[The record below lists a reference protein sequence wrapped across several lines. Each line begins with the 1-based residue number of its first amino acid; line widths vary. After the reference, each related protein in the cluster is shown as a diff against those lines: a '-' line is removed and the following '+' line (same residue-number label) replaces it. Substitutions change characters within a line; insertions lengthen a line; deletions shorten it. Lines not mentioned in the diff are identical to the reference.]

1 MLAAAEWWEVVGALG
16 AAAGAIAAA
25 VGAVAAWRA
34 ASASRATSRDALEA
48 LAVGIRPRV
57 SVGVQQLPRQPGCP
71 MPGPTRLV
79 VRVVAVGEWPARDLD
94 LEATFG
100 DGERFRDRREHL
112 DAGGDPM
119 NTREPQLAG
128 PAPRRRR
135 GNGRPRQATVIDWPE
150 HLAVTLRY
158 SDSRDVARYE
168 YGYACDLKGGGVNLA
183 VGAASAVPT
192 ERRLR

>member
-1 MLAAAEWWEVVGALG
+1 MHASAEWWEVVGALG
-16 AAAGAIAAA
+16 AAVGAIAAA

-57 SVGVQQLPRQPGCP
+57 SVGIQQLPRQPGDP

-79 VRVVAVGEWPARDLD
+79 VRVVAAGEWPARDLD
-94 LEATFG
+94 LEATLS
-100 DGERFRDRREHL
+100 DGQHFRDRREHL

-119 NTREPQLAG
+119 YTREPHWLVMLRDVTQEWPPPPG
-128 PAPRRRR
+128 D
-135 GNGRPRQATVIDWPE
+135 GIDWPE
-150 HLAVTLRY
+150 HLAVTLHY

-183 VGAASAVPT
+183 VSAASAVPT